1 MQGGLSS
8 SMNCVNRWKPEESVR
23 EHNRGENVAPRFPQL
38 TRGGNSSKSHVAYR
52 SLHMKTKRFH
62 EDGNSEIQVSEEN
75 EKLLAPE
82 FKAAVYL
89 RKTFVFYSVR

>member
-38 TRGGNSSKSHVAYR
+38 ARGGNSSKSHVAYR
-52 SLHMKTKRFH
+52 MKTKHFH

-75 EKLLAPE
+75 EMLLALE